1 MSDPNFHP
9 IRLHGPWQIQL
20 RPQESEVSQ
29 PAKLACRLP
38 GDWTA
43 PLEPHFQ
50 GRVQLQR
57 HFNRPTGLRAG
68 QPVYLVVEMT
78 PLPDS
83 ICLNERPL
91 QPTEAGE
98 EWGASGRSE
107 ESESD
112 GRFRFEISQLL
123 MARNHLT
130 IDVELPGQQ
139 STAGASAGAAAEI
152 RLEIAP

>member
-9 IRLHGPWQIQL
+9 IRLHGPWQVQL
-20 RPQESEVSQ
+20 RPQEAEVPQ

-43 PLEPHFQ
+43 PLEPHFE
-50 GRVQLQR
+50 GKVQLQR

-68 QPVYLVVEMT
+68 QSVYLVVEMT
-78 PLPDS
+78 PLPHS

-91 QPTEAGE
+91 KPTEAGE
-98 EWGASGRSE
+98 EWGTSERSPVSG
-107 ESESD
+107 SD

-130 IDVELPGQQ
+130 IDVELPGQL
-139 STAGASAGAAAEI
+139 SATGAAAEI

>member
-43 PLEPHFQ
+43 SLEPHFQ

-139 STAGASAGAAAEI
+139 STAGAAAEI